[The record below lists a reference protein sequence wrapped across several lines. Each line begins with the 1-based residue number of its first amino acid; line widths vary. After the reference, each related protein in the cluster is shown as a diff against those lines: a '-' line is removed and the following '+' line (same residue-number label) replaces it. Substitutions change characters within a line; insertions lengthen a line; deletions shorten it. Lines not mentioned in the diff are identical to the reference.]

1 VYKYNIITISKV
13 YSFHLVKLLLMYGHE
28 RHKTHI
34 FFILLGMTFGYAFVP
49 QPASIM
55 AGKEAGLVTSFHKT
69 VGDYFRFI
77 V

>member
-1 VYKYNIITISKV
+1 
-13 YSFHLVKLLLMYGHE
+13 MYGHE